1 MLRFGLF
8 RLFAILL
15 FGIAIPFAIH
25 RLSRL
30 VGLWPILAA
39 AFAAGLAYGALKA
52 DNAWSGAGLA
62 DNLLLMATSALV
74 LVAYVALCFVAAKAV
89 ARIRL

>member
-1 MLRFGLF
+1 MLRFGLS
-8 RLFAILL
+8 RLVLVLL
-15 FGIAIPFAIH
+15 LGVAIPFAVH
-25 RLSRL
+25 RLSQR
-30 VGLWPILAA
+30 VGFWPLLAA
-39 AFAAGLAYGALKA
+39 AIAAGLAYGALKA

>member
-1 MLRFGLF
+1 MFRFGLF
-8 RLFAILL
+8 RFFAVLL
-15 FGIAIPFAIH
+15 FGIAVPFAIH

-30 VGLWPILAA
+30 VGLWPILAV

-62 DNLLLMATSALV
+62 DNLLLMAACALV
-74 LVAYVALCFVAAKAV
+74 LLAYVVLSFVAVKAV
-89 ARIRL
+89 LRIRL

>member
-1 MLRFGLF
+1 MIRFGLF

-15 FGIAIPFAIH
+15 LAIAIPFGIH

-30 VGLWPILAA
+30 VGLWPLLAA

-62 DNLLLMATSALV
+62 GNLLLMAASAFV
-74 LVAYVALCFVAAKAV
+74 LVAYVGVSFVAAKAV

>member
-8 RLFAILL
+8 RLFAVVLIV
-15 FGIAIPFAIH
+15 IVIPFAIH

-30 VGLWPILAA
+30 VGLWPVLAA
-39 AFAAGLAYGALKA
+39 AVAAGLAYGALKA
-52 DNAWSGAGLA
+52 DNAWSGAGLT
-62 DNLLLMATSALV
+62 DNLVLMAASALV
-74 LVAYVALCFVAAKAV
+74 LVAYVALSFVAAKAV

>member
-1 MLRFGLF
+1 MLRFGLS
-8 RLFAILL
+8 RLVVAVLL
-15 FGIAIPFAIH
+15 GIAIPVAIH

-30 VGLWPILAA
+30 VGFWPLLAA
-39 AFAAGLAYGALKA
+39 AVAAGLAYGALKA

-62 DNLLLMATSALV
+62 DNLLLMATSALI
-74 LVAYVALCFVAAKAV
+74 LVAYVALCFVVAKAI